1 MSIATDNVIVG
12 AFYMWLQMSFAIRGV
27 WKVAPSDLTLNSQVT
42 VVTVSLNYYQ
52 CRNFMISLLL
62 TESNDTIALRYCLK

>member
-27 WKVAPSDLTLNSQVT
+27 WKVAPSDLTLKSQVT

-52 CRNFMISLLL
+52 CRNFMDFSI
-62 TESNDTIALRYCLK
+62 THRVK

>member
-42 VVTVSLNYYQ
+42 VVTVSLNY
-52 CRNFMISLLL
+52 
-62 TESNDTIALRYCLK
+62 